1 MTSIR
6 IEHAP
11 AIVIVVAD
19 VLRVAVVVALLGKGV
34 LVLLLILLSRFAF
47 TAHEIHFF
55 YKGQVCKK
63 PSLKL
68 SKNLRIKLEHS
79 QPVIISEYGQR

>member
-19 VLRVAVVVALLGKGV
+19 VLRVAVAVVVALLDKGV

-55 YKGQVCKK
+55 
-63 PSLKL
+63 L
-68 SKNLRIKLEHS
+68 
-79 QPVIISEYGQR
+79 